1 MLFGKVKKRRC
12 AICWGPVVQ
21 RWTGKRLEIACPR
34 GCMPGG
40 HVSENFVER
49 RRAEDMINAVKVE
62 AAYPNLIERVP
73 MTSDEINAS
82 ASALWRDKPCQ

>member
-21 RWTGKRLEIACPR
+21 RWTGERLEIACPR
-34 GCMPGG
+34 GCLPGG
-40 HVSENFVER
+40 HVSEMFVER

-62 AAYPNLIERVP
+62 EAYPQLVERVP
-73 MTSDEINAS
+73 MSDDEHRAS
-82 ASALWRDKPCQ
+82 EGALWGE